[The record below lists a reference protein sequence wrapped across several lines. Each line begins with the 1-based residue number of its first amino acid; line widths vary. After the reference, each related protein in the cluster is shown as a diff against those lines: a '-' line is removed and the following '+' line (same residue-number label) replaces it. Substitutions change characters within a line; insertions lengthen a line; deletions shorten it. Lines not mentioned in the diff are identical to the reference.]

1 LKEENECL
9 LKLVENT
16 ANRIQNME
24 GLIQA
29 QKSSLITGAD
39 PAATIVMVKQTELL
53 PESTIDVVYFI
64 KQTGHIAV
72 TGLAYP
78 CVSIFDGSHH
88 LVQDIGDR
96 TTPIS
101 DLCDVE
107 SLQSL
112 ITVGLDSSIVF
123 YSVKVEQVPVKAT
136 KTCCFFKK

>member
-1 LKEENECL
+1 
-9 LKLVENT
+9 
-16 ANRIQNME
+16 ME

-29 QKSSLITGAD
+29 QKSSLTSAVD
-39 PAATIVMVKQTELL
+39 PAVTIVMVKQMQLL

-78 CVSIFDGSHH
+78 CISIFDAGHH
-88 LVQDIGDR
+88 LVQDIGER

-112 ITVGLDSSIVF
+112 VTVGLDSSIVF
-123 YSVKVEQVPVKAT
+123 YSIKLEQVPVKAT
-136 KTCCFFKK
+136 KSCCFFKKKPNGASESKVVYS